1 MKYKIGDKVKIRT
14 REDMEEDRLFFNKE
28 LANKIVIIK
37 KVCDHYY
44 ELEENSWGLPE
55 VMIKCLVKDNIKS
68 EYITSRFEI
77 LDIR

>member
-1 MKYKIGDKVKIRT
+1 MKYKVGNKVRIRT

-28 LANKIVIIK
+28 LANKIVTIK

-44 ELEENSWGLPE
+44 ELEEIGWGLPE
-55 VMIKCLVKDNIKS
+55 VMIKCLVKDNKELEHIKN
-68 EYITSRFEI
+68 RFEI